1 MKILKENEF
10 WLIIDNKNAIYI
22 QDYYLIRSL
31 YYYYLSF
38 KLIKNVC
45 KEKESKGEF

>member
-10 WLIIDNKNAIYI
+10 WLIIDNKNAIYV
-22 QDYYLIRSL
+22 QDNYLIRSL

-38 KLIKNVC
+38 KLLKNVT
-45 KEKESKGEF
+45 KEETS

>member
-1 MKILKENEF
+1 MKILKENKF

-31 YYYYLSF
+31 YYYYLSYNF
-38 KLIKNVC
+38 IKNVK
-45 KEKESKGEF
+45 KEKTS